1 MKYINNNIYDIYT
14 LNLGGKKCM
23 TFPSQCYY
31 TSYIYTSKE
40 LMENDIISMTKK
52 NFVNR

>member
-23 TFPSQCYY
+23 TFPSLNTIILPISKY
-31 TSYIYTSKE
+31 KE